1 MVKKVEVLLKSAVI
15 NFEIDKNTE
24 NKIKIQKTFFY

>member
-1 MVKKVEVLLKSAVI
+1 MVKMVEVLLKSVVI

-24 NKIKIQKTFFY
+24 NKIKIQRTFFY

>member
-1 MVKKVEVLLKSAVI
+1 MVEVLLKSVVI

-24 NKIKIQKTFFY
+24 NKIKIQRTFFY